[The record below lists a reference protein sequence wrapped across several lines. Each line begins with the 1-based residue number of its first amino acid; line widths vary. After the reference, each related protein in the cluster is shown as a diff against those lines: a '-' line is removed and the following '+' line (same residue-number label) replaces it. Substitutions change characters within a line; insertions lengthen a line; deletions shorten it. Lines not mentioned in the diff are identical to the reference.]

1 MLNDTY
7 VTEEP
12 YMQQEALITYL
23 MRVYN
28 SEHKDNI
35 VTTKQFMDIIN
46 TLIQEEVVIK
56 KVLDSIKK

>member
-1 MLNDTY
+1 MLDDTY
-7 VTEEP
+7 MIEEP

-28 SEHKDNI
+28 REHEDN

-46 TLIQEEVVIK
+46 VLIQEEAVIK
-56 KVLDSIKK
+56 KVIDSIKK